1 MNRLVDDNGNT
12 PSNVYGASSVH
23 VNGEKIWGGARRASL
38 VSFDGTAFSDT
49 GWDYFGR
56 HMQNYTG
63 DHPFFT
69 PSYLRNSL
77 SHRLIS
83 ASGSNAPRV
92 TVRPYYGMSLH
103 HNLTNDTSDTGRTCF
118 PALMIQVEDILKNTD
133 FHSDDPAI
141 MVFRTYHPK
150 KSISWSWRRSVV
162 SNFHAGVA
170 TSRYDA
176 DSTLPYGVDTHFNTY
191 LSLSQKS
198 GDGYSSPHRNRAMMS
213 SSEDAGVWE
222 STVDLCNGKRS
233 SVTENPVISVL
244 YNPLQGRIDMFEG
257 AEHVHSWAESEGY
270 NPRLAHTLNTL
281 SDKTFHISWHHKPN
295 GADDSSNM
303 YGGPYLRS
311 FIMALGDD
319 VWGTVDYLGLNLPY

>member
-1 MNRLVDDNGNT
+1 MAQLVDDNGNT

-23 VNGEKIWGGARRASL
+23 VNGEKIWGRARRASL

-49 GWDYFGR
+49 GWDNFGS

-69 PSYLRNSL
+69 PGEFTNSL
-77 SHRLIS
+77 SSTANSIS
-83 ASGSNAPRV
+83 RASAPRV
-92 TVRPYYGMSLH
+92 TVSSTYGMSLH
-103 HNLTNDTSDTGRTCF
+103 HNLTNDTSINGRTYF

-150 KSISWSWRRSVV
+150 KSISWRRSVV

-191 LSLSQKS
+191 LSLSHKS
-198 GDGYSSPHRNRAMMS
+198 GTGYSSPHRHRAMMS

-244 YNPLQGRIDMFEG
+244 YNPKEGRIDMFEG
-257 AEHVHSWAESEGY
+257 SEHVHSWMESEGY
-270 NPRLAHTLNTL
+270 NPRLAHTLTTL

-295 GADDSSNM
+295 GADGNSSI
-303 YGGPYLRS
+303 YGAPYLRS

-319 VWGTVDYLGLNLPY
+319 VWGNVDYLGLNLPS